1 MLKIILPKSK
11 VIEAFLEMHFTGC
24 NNDMFSSFL
33 DQNFDTR
40 IRLIQQLHATYQ
52 SIHVACMFV
61 IQITTAK
68 VQQRAGHLGALE
80 TKLLT

>member
-11 VIEAFLEMHFTGC
+11 VIETFLEMYFTGC
-24 NNDMFSSFL
+24 HYDMLSSFL
-33 DQNFDTR
+33 DQHFDTR

-52 SIHVACMFV
+52 SIHVTCTFV

-68 VQQRAGHLGALE
+68 VQQDLDTWAQ
-80 TKLLT
+80 